1 MAHRLRLVV
10 LALLAAAALPAAAD
24 SLPARGE
31 PDLAAPE
38 GIRHGGWGGPAVQA
52 TTVRKEAAVLVGA
65 RGGWLIDGRV
75 TIGGGGY
82 GLATSVDAPPTAARP
97 ARTHELQMGYGG
109 LWLEY
114 TFAPAEILHV
124 SVGSLLGGGTLAVTR
139 SSATDVVD
147 RDGFY
152 AVEPSTTIELNLA
165 SFVRVDAGVTY
176 RWVIGER
183 IEGLADSDVSGF
195 GLLAAVKIGK
205 F

>member
-1 MAHRLRLVV
+1 
-10 LALLAAAALPAAAD
+10 
-24 SLPARGE
+24 
-31 PDLAAPE
+31 
-38 GIRHGGWGGPAVQA
+38 
-52 TTVRKEAAVLVGA
+52 
-65 RGGWLIDGRV
+65 
-75 TIGGGGY
+75 
-82 GLATSVDAPPTAARP
+82 
-97 ARTHELQMGYGG
+97 MGYGG

-114 TFAPAEILHV
+114 TFAPVEILHV

-165 SFVRVDAGVTY
+165 SFVRVNAGVTY

-183 IEGLADSDVSGF
+183 MEGLADSDVSGF